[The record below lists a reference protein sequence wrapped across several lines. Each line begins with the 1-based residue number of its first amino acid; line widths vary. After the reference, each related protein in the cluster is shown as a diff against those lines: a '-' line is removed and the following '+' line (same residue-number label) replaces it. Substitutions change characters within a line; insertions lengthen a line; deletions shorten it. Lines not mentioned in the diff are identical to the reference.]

1 MFAVTISKD
10 GVYIETQDVPNTE
23 DFGLAFIAREAVF
36 QMLAV
41 SPELGTGEYLVRFER
56 GDKEVGQ
63 AVVAVSYDLSVV
75 EVR

>member
-1 MFAVTISKD
+1 MSRPLCSPI
-10 GVYIETQDVPNTE
+10 
-23 DFGLAFIAREAVF
+23 LAPFLYV
-36 QMLAV
+36 LAM

-56 GDKEVGQ
+56 EDKEVGQ